1 MKLLTEIL
9 PTAIFSVLLLKKR
22 LSARKWIA
30 LALLILGVAI
40 VQIPPVSEPTAQ
52 VAIKGLP
59 SKILLTR
66 SWKSLRRIGDGAAD
80 LLKRSATY
88 EGIEEDDLMEH
99 PILNTPLG
107 LTAAVSGCIV
117 SAAASVYFERIVK
130 DSTIP
135 VSLWIRNVQLSFYSL
150 FPALFIGVVFVDGE
164 QIAQNGFF
172 IGYNWVVWTTVVFQA
187 LGGIL
192 ISLCVYVFHH

>member
-1 MKLLTEIL
+1 MNALTEIL

-22 LSARKWIA
+22 LSPRKWIA

-40 VQIPPVSEPTAQ
+40 VQIPPVSEPTTL
-52 VAIKGLP
+52 VAIKEIP
-59 SKILLTR
+59 SKILLSR
-66 SWKSLRRIGDGAAD
+66 SWTSWRRIGDGAAN

-88 EGIEEDDLMEH
+88 EGIEEDDLLEH

-130 DSTIP
+130 DSTVP

-150 FPALFIGVVFVDGE
+150 FPALFIGVIFIDGE

-187 LGGIL
+187 FGGIL